1 MRCSTKVL
9 IFLISSVFLT
19 GCMSS
24 RLTDY
29 QYAQLPLNKA
39 VAIQVDNKGNRLSN
53 PAYGYCAS
61 KSTIEAARY
70 CALTNCRNY
79 SGNRGICIVGME
91 NNNDVFNQS
100 VNELREP
107 KPKKIPQSN
116 NIEKRGT
123 LFDHSYKDFAKLQKH
138 AAVKTWST
146 CAATFQ
152 LLEEPPQDPQLRN
165 VFTTR
170 KNGASMTV
178 SMIYVMETINAH
190 GGYVNKK
197 PKAHPEMI
205 RSLKISKSTGD
216 MVMESQP
223 KVILSDLRVK
233 ALKGSSAFYK
243 QLQNTVELCAENG
256 DVADTY
262 INHWR
267 ELRANGW
274 FDK

>member
-1 MRCSTKVL
+1 M
-9 IFLISSVFLT
+9 
-19 GCMSS
+19 
-24 RLTDY
+24 
-29 QYAQLPLNKA
+29 LNKIVVSFIA
-39 VAIQVDNKGNRLSN
+39 LLTFSSSG
-53 PAYGYCAS
+53 
-61 KSTIEAARY
+61 EA
-70 CALTNCRNY
+70 
-79 SGNRGICIVGME
+79 
-91 NNNDVFNQS
+91 
-100 VNELREP
+100 RE
-107 KPKKIPQSN
+107 
-116 NIEKRGT
+116 T
-123 LFDHSYKDFAKLQKH
+123 LFEHNYKDFSTLQKQ

-146 CAATFQ
+146 CAAAFQ
-152 LLEEPPQDPQLRN
+152 LLEETQQDPQLRS

-178 SMIYVMETINAH
+178 SMIYVMEAINAR

-197 PKAHPEMI
+197 PKTHPEMI

-233 ALKGSSAFYK
+233 ALKGSSAFYT

-274 FDK
+274 FDS